1 MDVRNGLLIA
11 ALAIALGGGAAWA
24 EPVKLRLAW
33 IVTPPELEPVLFE
46 KAGLAKHLGAS
57 YTLEPIHFQGTSAM
71 ITGLA
76 AGEIDIAPLAYPS
89 FAIAIIN
96 AKMSDLRIIGDEFR
110 DGVGDYFS
118 AEYLVRQDA
127 PIKSVEDL
135 RGKVLAT
142 NGIGT
147 ANHIG
152 MIALLNIHHL
162 VPPKDFTVIEIPLP
176 SMKAV
181 LLDKK
186 ADLIG
191 TSPLLASDPELR
203 AASRVLYTEKDSMGP
218 SQMTFF
224 TARAPFLAQHRAAIV
239 DFLEDEVAALRWYLD
254 PANRAEAIAILARFS
269 KMPPA
274 RLDNWVFTKRD
285 YFRDPNG
292 LPDLDILQKNLD
304 TELELGL
311 IKEKVEVRKYGDLS
325 LVREAAQRLARK

>member
-1 MDVRNGLLIA
+1 MLIA
-11 ALAIALGGGAAWA
+11 ALAIGLGCGSASG

-46 KAGLAKHLGAS
+46 KPGLAKHLGTS
-57 YTLEPIHFQGTSAM
+57 YTVEPVHFQGTSAM

-96 AKMSDLRIIGDEFR
+96 AKMNDLRIIGDEFR

-118 AEYLVRQDA
+118 AEYLVRKGA

-152 MIALLNIHHL
+152 MIAILNIHHL
-162 VPPKDFTVIEIPLP
+162 APQKDFTVIEAPLP
-176 SMKAV
+176 SMKAMLMNEKV
-181 LLDKK
+181 
-186 ADLIG
+186 DLIG

-203 AASRVLYTEKDSMGP
+203 AASRVLYTEKDSMGA

-224 TARAPFLAQHRAAIV
+224 TARASFLAQHRAAIV
-239 DFLEDEVAALRWYLD
+239 DFMEDEVNALRWYLD

-269 KMPPA
+269 KMPPE

-285 YFRDPNG
+285 YYRDPNG
-292 LPDLDILQKNLD
+292 MPDLDILQKNLD

-311 IKEKVEVRKYGDLS
+311 IGEKIEVKKYGDLS
-325 LVREAAQRLARK
+325 IVREAVQRLPQR